1 MLAPPVVLPTLA
13 QNSAP
18 VCTPPLTLLHSP
30 PSRLTRRA
38 VAMPPDASGMEKDR
52 REELLPFGPE
62 LLSAIL
68 LGVSHEAADI
78 QFVASK
84 ANAAFLELLRD
95 TQYGSVR

>member
-1 MLAPPVVLPTLA
+1 
-13 QNSAP
+13 
-18 VCTPPLTLLHSP
+18 
-30 PSRLTRRA
+30 
-38 VAMPPDASGMEKDR
+38 MPPDASGMEKDR

-95 TQYGSVR
+95 TQYGHVR